1 MLSWVEGHSEW
12 SSVAY
17 QYVSLILRL
26 NSVANPLRLNPVVV
40 PKLSLSSFRINSFL
54 HSRIFL
60 PTQAFVLST
69 DEVFLHRKIF
79 PFLECSFLR
88 MIVALDKTV
97 VYRVHLATAPAV
109 GVNRYRLS
117 SIDLFKYIY
126 ISLFQVLKFMSSLK
140 AFLSWF
146 TVSLKESQILL
157 SLSLQWP
164 WHFGRI
170 FCSKTSNFFLYLPSN
185 LSNRLSIDSWRLWI
199 VVLTSFIPMLFSN
212 MYSNEIGSKENKITV
227 FMYVKRQH
235 I

>member
-1 MLSWVEGHSEW
+1 MKSSCIGKFFHFWSAVFCEW
-12 SSVAY
+12 S
-17 QYVSLILRL
+17 LWT
-26 NSVANPLRLNPVVV
+26 
-40 PKLSLSSFRINSFL
+40 KLSSTGFTWPQLQ
-54 HSRIFL
+54 L
-60 PTQAFVLST
+60 PV
-69 DEVFLHRKIF
+69 
-79 PFLECSFLR
+79 
-88 MIVALDKTV
+88 
-97 VYRVHLATAPAV
+97 
-109 GVNRYRLS
+109 
-117 SIDLFKYIY
+117 SIGIDCPPSICLNIY
-126 ISLFQVLKFMSSLK
+126 ISLFQVLKCMSSLK

-157 SLSLQWP
+157 SLSLQWS